1 MGYWQPMF
9 ALLTRLGDFLSCNT
23 ECSFIS
29 SYLIRAPFKRTRNG
43 PISLMWSFSK
53 FLNLSWSWTAVK
65 AAFMSKCW
73 GWESYSR
80 NFSWCFIISIVYTL
94 RSSETYKYTSKISLF
109 ITSAASYH
117 CHHHCPEKKLVSK
130 SMVNINISASTYG
143 LLKFARKIFKTNIY

>member
-1 MGYWQPMF
+1 MGYWQSMF
-9 ALLTRLGDFLSCNT
+9 SLLMRLGDFLSCNT

-73 GWESYSR
+73 GWEFYSR
-80 NFSWCFIISIVYTL
+80 NFSWCFILSVVYTQIFRNLQIYFKNVTTHNICSIL
-94 RSSETYKYTSKISLF
+94 RLPLSL
-109 ITSAASYH
+109 
-117 CHHHCPEKKLVSK
+117 PKKEICCK
-130 SMVNINISASTYG
+130 
-143 LLKFARKIFKTNIY
+143 